1 MTSRSRVLVQDVAA
15 ATDPDWVGGWG
26 QNGLLLEGERA
37 FGEAEDNIQPGLA
50 GPSEV
55 PTATSAIIRLVPS

>member
-1 MTSRSRVLVQDVAA
+1 MTSRGWVLIPYAA
-15 ATDPDWVGGWG
+15 RATDPDWVGGWG